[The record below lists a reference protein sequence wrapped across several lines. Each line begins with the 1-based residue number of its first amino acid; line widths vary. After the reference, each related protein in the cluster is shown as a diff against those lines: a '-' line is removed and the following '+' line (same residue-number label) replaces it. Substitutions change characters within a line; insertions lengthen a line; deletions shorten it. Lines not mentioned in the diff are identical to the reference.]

1 MSSTTS
7 TSPATGP
14 GAGLHPDSVGPGG
27 VGRAGVERRPIL
39 HRDRPDSY
47 HVPIGQHA
55 DILPTS
61 YPAAFRAELRRAF
74 TAPYEAPV
82 VVAVNAALVTG
93 AWLWLPL
100 PLQDLLF
107 SLHGALAFPV
117 VMATWMLADV
127 PATNILGSDP
137 QRTVAAIDDPAE
149 LRRLIYAKNAVLWL
163 LVTPVCV
170 VVAVGIGIDRERWTT
185 TVVTIIGIIVVPI
198 GGLGIAGWLGIYFP
212 YHTLPLAERWRH
224 RRPFG
229 RMVVRWATLC
239 LLPYA
244 LVPAITGILAAPA
257 FAAWAATNG
266 HAKSRIPDAD
276 LAVGVALTAVLS
288 MAAFF
293 LGHRQGLRFIRRRRD
308 RLVEFLGKPELG

>member
-1 MSSTTS
+1 MPRSD
-7 TSPATGP
+7 
-14 GAGLHPDSVGPGG
+14 H
-27 VGRAGVERRPIL
+27 RP
-39 HRDRPDSY
+39 PEQ
-47 HVPIGQHA
+47 VT
-55 DILPTS
+55 LPRS
-61 YPAAFRAELRRAF
+61 YPDAFRTELGRAF

-82 VVAVNAALVTG
+82 VVSVNAALVTV

-100 PLQDLLF
+100 PLQNLLF

-137 QRTVAAIDDPAE
+137 RRIVVAIDDPAV
-149 LRRLIYAKNAVLWL
+149 LRRLIYAKSAVLWL

-170 VVAVGIGIDRERWTT
+170 LVAVGIGIDRERWST

-198 GGLGIAGWLGIYFP
+198 GSLGIAGWLGIYFP

-224 RRPFG
+224 RRPLG

-244 LVPAITGILAAPA
+244 LVPAITGALAAPA
-257 FAAWAATNG
+257 FVAWSLTNG
-266 HAKSRIPDAD
+266 HGKGRIPDRD
-276 LAVGVALTAVLS
+276 LAVGVAMTAVLS
-288 MAAFF
+288 AVAFF
-293 LGHRQGLRFIRRRRD
+293 LGHRHGIRLIRKRRN
-308 RLVEFLGKPELG
+308 RLVAFLGDPGLG